1 MNQLHRSYKR
11 AYLLA
16 EQGRYDLA
24 TCEIQELLAHN
35 SNNSQAYMLLSDCFS
50 KQKRHQEAIS
60 AAKQAITL
68 SPQHE
73 ACYYTLAR
81 AYSWHGK
88 WLNAQEAINVALQIN
103 PNMADFLA
111 QASLILL
118 RKYIT
123 TARRDFLKLFS
134 RPNSRM
140 DTSSLFGG
148 DRGLIFWR

>member
-1 MNQLHRSYKR
+1 MNRSYQR

-24 TCEIQELLAHN
+24 TCEIQELLTHN
-35 SNNSQAYMLLSDCFS
+35 PNNSQAYILLSDCFS

-68 SPQHE
+68 SPQNE

-81 AYSWHGK
+81 AYSWDGK
-88 WLNAQEAINVALQIN
+88 WLNAQEAIHVALQIN

-118 RKYIT
+118 KKYIT
-123 TARRDFLKLFS
+123 TARRGFLKLFS
-134 RPNSRM
+134 HPNSRM
-140 DTSSLFGG
+140 DTSSVFRG
-148 DRGLIFWR
+148 DRSLIFWR